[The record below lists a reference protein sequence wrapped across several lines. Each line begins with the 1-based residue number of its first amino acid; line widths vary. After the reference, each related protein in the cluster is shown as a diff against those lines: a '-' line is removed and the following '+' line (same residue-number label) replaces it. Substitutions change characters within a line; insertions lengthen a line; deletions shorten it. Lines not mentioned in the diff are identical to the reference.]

1 MKLNETIPE
10 NLWFSDVFRGYQM
23 RPVAFN
29 GLRVFLSLSFSSFHK
44 EFFLFIHSRKILRY
58 EDSIWIHF

>member
-29 GLRVFLSLSFSSFHK
+29 GLSD
-44 EFFLFIHSRKILRY
+44 FIY
-58 EDSIWIHF
+58 